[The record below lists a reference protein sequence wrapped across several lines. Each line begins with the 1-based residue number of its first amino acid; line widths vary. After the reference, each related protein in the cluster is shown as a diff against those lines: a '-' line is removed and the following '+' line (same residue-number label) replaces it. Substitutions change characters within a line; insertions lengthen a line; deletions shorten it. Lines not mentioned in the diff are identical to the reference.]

1 MVAESECG
9 SRKAVGRRSRGAKAS
24 TDSPSSTHQ
33 PGSWDILNDHL
44 NERLITKNNNEDIAS
59 PIGGKDLRIM
69 PGDAI
74 TQKNDIASPIGGND
88 LRECVGV
95 PNKADS
101 SASVPSPQLS
111 EILTITKNNNKD
123 IASPIG
129 GKDLRGATQKNQKD
143 IASPIGG
150 NDLRGGQPSM
160 LLPEKNDIASP
171 IGGNDLRGN
180 IASPIGG
187 KVSDG
192 ENNQP
197 VGLGKEL
204 QQQQQQQQKLHR
216 SSSSEEAYTA
226 SESGS

>member
-24 TDSPSSTHQ
+24 TDSPSSTQQ
-33 PGSWDILNDHL
+33 PGRWDIVNDHL

-59 PIGGKDLRIM
+59 PIGGKDLR
-69 PGDAI
+69 
-74 TQKNDIASPIGGND
+74 
-88 LRECVGV
+88 ECVGV
-95 PNKADS
+95 PKKADS
-101 SASVPSPQLS
+101 SASVSSPQLS

-160 LLPEKNDIASP
+160 ILPEKNDIASP